1 MSSSFVGDTNILST
15 FDVER
20 GNREDLLEIIT
31 NISPMDTLMLS
42 NFEKVPASNTTHEWL
57 VDILADFGDPDV
69 GNADVQAVAEGSDAT
84 FDPLVPRKRLCN
96 LTHILRRTFD
106 VSDTQRDVNTAGIR
120 DEYVYQ
126 MRKATMELARFIEF
140 ALVHSIRQFQTVQGN
155 QVGVLPRK
163 MDGFYAFA
171 AAQDPTC
178 VTTLGLTEDEMG
190 TVLTLAGVSP
200 VNCIDECI
208 LNDFLEAM
216 WQKGA
221 MTDTIWVNA
230 AQKRGLSNLVLNPN
244 SQIRYN
250 INVAERT
257 VINTV
262 DFYQSDFGTQKV
274 FLHRYQNT
282 ARLAAAE
289 ANKLRVAVLR
299 PVLAVEL
306 AKIGSSTKGMIEFEG
321 TLEVLAPNAIGYV
334 DGACQGVVG
343 CGPTPGT
350 FG

>member
-1 MSSSFVGDTNILST
+1 MAFVGDLNILST
-15 FDVER
+15 FDIER
-20 GNREDLLEIIT
+20 GNREDVLELIT

-84 FDPLVPRKRLCN
+84 FDALVPRKRLCN

-106 VSDTQRDVNTAGIR
+106 VSDTQRDVNTIGIR

-126 MRKATMELARFIEF
+126 MRKAMMELARFIEF
-140 ALVHSIRQFQTVQGN
+140 AIVHSQRQFQTAQGN
-155 QVGVLPRK
+155 SIGVLPRK

-178 VTTLGLTEDEMG
+178 VTTLGLSEEEMG
-190 TVLTLAGVSP
+190 TVTTVEGSSP
-200 VNCIDECI
+200 TDCITECI
-208 LNDFLEAM
+208 LNEHLQAM

-221 MTDTIWVNA
+221 MTDTLWANA
-230 AQKRGLSNLVLNPN
+230 AQKRSISNLTLNPN
-244 SQIRYN
+244 SQVRYN
-250 INVAERT
+250 IPVAERT
-257 VINTV
+257 VVNTV
-262 DFYQSDFGTQKV
+262 DFYASDFGTQQV
-274 FLHRYQNT
+274 FLHRYQAT
-282 ARLAAAE
+282 DRISFAE
-289 ANKLRVAVLR
+289 INKLRVAVLR

-321 TLEVLAPNAIGYV
+321 TLEVLAPNAIGYIA
-334 DGACQGVVG
+334 GLCTGVAG
-343 CGPTPGT
+343 CP
-350 FG
+350 

>member
-1 MSSSFVGDTNILST
+1 MFIGDTSILST

-20 GNREDLLEIIT
+20 GNREDLLDIIT

-42 NFEKVPASNTTHEWL
+42 GFEKVPASNTTHEWL

-69 GNADVQAVAEGSDAT
+69 GNADVQATPEGADAT
-84 FDPLVPRKRLCN
+84 FSPLVPRKRLCN

-126 MRKATMELARFIEF
+126 MRKATMELARFTEF
-140 ALVHSIRQFQTVQGN
+140 ALVHSQRQFQTVQGN

-163 MDGFYAFA
+163 MDGFLAFA

-178 VTTLGLTEDEMG
+178 VTTLGLTADEMG
-190 TVLTLAGVSP
+190 TVTTASGSSP

-208 LNDFLEAM
+208 LNEHLEAM
-216 WQKGA
+216 WNKGA
-221 MTDTIWVNA
+221 MTDTAWAGA
-230 AQKRGLSNLVLNPN
+230 AQKRSLSNLVLNPN
-244 SQIRYN
+244 SQVRYN

-262 DFYQSDFGTQKV
+262 DFYQSDFGTLEV
-274 FLHRYQNT
+274 FLHRYQPSDVISF
-282 ARLAAAE
+282 AE
-289 ANKLRVAVLR
+289 ANKVRAAILR

-306 AKIGSSTKGMIEFEG
+306 AKVGSSTKGMIEIEL
-321 TLEVLAPNAIGYV
+321 TLEVLAPNAIGFI
-334 DGACQGVVG
+334 QGLCTGVAG
-343 CGPTPGT
+343 CP
-350 FG
+350 